1 MLCRDGMVR
10 AAVRTLTLNVYSI
23 PDPDVQAFV
32 VSPPASNY
40 FTELA
45 IYIADQCQVLRHTQT
60 KIFATGTLHSDPW
73 CSTHVCC
80 ALHNPALA
88 SCSHLLVDA
97 SHSILVDNTGVCW
110 LGQYYM

>member
-1 MLCRDGMVR
+1 MPCRDGMVR

-45 IYIADQCQVLRHTQT
+45 IYIADQCQVPRH
-60 KIFATGTLHSDPW
+60 AHAR
-73 CSTHVCC
+73 VCDRH
-80 ALHNPALA
+80 AAF
-88 SCSHLLVDA
+88 
-97 SHSILVDNTGVCW
+97 
-110 LGQYYM
+110 